1 MVHIMRMKEKRK
13 RQVRAPKSKRKSVP
27 SGRGSPRWIIKRKDC
42 DKGVKKTYSMYENVR
57 LAFEFVSV

>member
-27 SGRGSPRWIIKRKDC
+27 SGRGSPRWIIKRRDC
-42 DKGVKKTYSMYENVR
+42 DRGVKKTCSKRDSWHLNVHTG
-57 LAFEFVSV
+57 